1 MIALRRIVY
10 NRQFEQL
17 LRTMSATKASYIT
30 GGKVCQNDSNLPALQ
45 NPFASSIARHFS
57 LTKSHQ
63 KYNKKD
69 VESDSED
76 EEETE
81 FKDER
86 DSKVVKAKVNSLR
99 ADLILKAGLGMARNK
114 VENIFYESR
123 IRVNGKKLQKKSVQL
138 HDGDEID
145 VIRGFSQT
153 NPSHLI
159 VSRVIILSEAER
171 EEGFSVQ
178 LRRYKSLLIENYSG
192 SNAFKASGGGD
203 H

>member
-17 LRTMSATKASYIT
+17 LRTMFATQASYIT
-30 GGKVCQNDSNLPALQ
+30 GGKVCQNDSNLPTLQ

-99 ADLILKAGLGMARNK
+99 ADLILKAGLGMARK
-114 VENIFYESR
+114 
-123 IRVNGKKLQKKSVQL
+123 
-138 HDGDEID
+138 
-145 VIRGFSQT
+145 
-153 NPSHLI
+153 
-159 VSRVIILSEAER
+159 
-171 EEGFSVQ
+171 
-178 LRRYKSLLIENYSG
+178 
-192 SNAFKASGGGD
+192 
-203 H
+203 